1 MKGIFYWAIVGFVI
15 LGLIGWVLNIITLF
29 GASFDPFTGEL
40 LLRIIGIFVGP
51 LGAIMGYL

>member
-1 MKGIFYWAIVGFVI
+1 MKHLFQFALIGLFV
-15 LGLIGWVLNIITLF
+15 LGAIGWVSNIITLF

-51 LGAIMGYL
+51 LGAVMGWI